1 MPEKPKLI
9 YPDLSYKII
18 GILFEVFNELDYSYK
33 EVYYQ
38 RAIAKS
44 FETLGIEFRE
54 QVGFPLKFKGAEI
67 GRGMCDFLIENKVI
81 LEIKRGDRFS
91 AQDIKQTFTYLKA
104 NNLKLGIV
112 ARFSSKGL
120 KFKRVLNTY

>member
-1 MPEKPKLI
+1 MPEKLKLI

-18 GILFEVFNELDYSYK
+18 GILFEVFNELGYSYK

-54 QVGFPLKFKGAEI
+54 QVGFSLKFKEA
-67 GRGMCDFLIENKVI
+67 
-81 LEIKRGDRFS
+81 
-91 AQDIKQTFTYLKA
+91 
-104 NNLKLGIV
+104 
-112 ARFSSKGL
+112 
-120 KFKRVLNTY
+120 